1 MISDSATETFD
12 VKAMLR
18 AAPTQPG
25 VYRMRDARGD
35 IIYIG
40 KAKQLRKRLASYFTR
55 TGRDMKT
62 RLMVARV
69 AAVETTVTHTEGEA
83 LLLENNLIKA
93 HKPRF
98 NILLRDDKSY
108 PSVYVSTDQP
118 FPRIAV
124 HRGARRGK
132 GRYFGPYP
140 NVGSVRQTLS
150 LLQKVFQVRQCRDSF
165 FANRTRPCLQYQI
178 KRCTA
183 PCVGLV
189 SEVDYG
195 RDVAQ
200 VLGFLEGRSQA
211 VLNTLATEMEQAS
224 QALAFERAA
233 GLRDRI
239 VRLRRLC
246 ERQHIAG
253 GSCDRDVVAVA
264 REGGVTCIQVFYIR
278 DGRNLGN
285 NAFFPQAPGEAPAS
299 ALLSAFV
306 AQYYIDG
313 NPPREIVLNAA
324 PADRQALAEVLTRQA
339 GRAVQLIS
347 CPRGDRAKQLELA
360 VANAVQAVRARLSD
374 TADMQRR
381 YAALAT
387 LLGLDTAPARMECFD
402 ISHTMG
408 EATVASCVVF
418 DAHGPLKS
426 DYRRFNIKDITPG
439 DDYAAMRQALQ
450 RRYSRLRDAAATLP
464 ELVVIDG
471 GKGQLRQARDVLEEL
486 GLDDLPLLA
495 VAKGADRKAGL
506 EQCFLN
512 GAEQALALA
521 PGSAALHLIQQIRD
535 EAHRFAITGHRQRRA
550 KARKGSLLD
559 DIHGLGPQRRRQLL
573 RVFGGVHEVAKASVA
588 ELRRIEGVSDTLA
601 QRIVD
606 HFHGDSASCNR

>member
-165 FANRTRPCLQYQI
+165 FANRTRTCLQYQI

>member
-264 REGGVTCIQVFYIR
+264 REC
-278 DGRNLGN
+278 
-285 NAFFPQAPGEAPAS
+285 
-299 ALLSAFV
+299 
-306 AQYYIDG
+306 
-313 NPPREIVLNAA
+313 
-324 PADRQALAEVLTRQA
+324 
-339 GRAVQLIS
+339 
-347 CPRGDRAKQLELA
+347 
-360 VANAVQAVRARLSD
+360 
-374 TADMQRR
+374 
-381 YAALAT
+381 
-387 LLGLDTAPARMECFD
+387 
-402 ISHTMG
+402 
-408 EATVASCVVF
+408 
-418 DAHGPLKS
+418 
-426 DYRRFNIKDITPG
+426 
-439 DDYAAMRQALQ
+439 
-450 RRYSRLRDAAATLP
+450 
-464 ELVVIDG
+464 
-471 GKGQLRQARDVLEEL
+471 
-486 GLDDLPLLA
+486 
-495 VAKGADRKAGL
+495 
-506 EQCFLN
+506 
-512 GAEQALALA
+512 
-521 PGSAALHLIQQIRD
+521 
-535 EAHRFAITGHRQRRA
+535 
-550 KARKGSLLD
+550 
-559 DIHGLGPQRRRQLL
+559 
-573 RVFGGVHEVAKASVA
+573 
-588 ELRRIEGVSDTLA
+588 GVS
-601 QRIVD
+601 
-606 HFHGDSASCNR
+606 C